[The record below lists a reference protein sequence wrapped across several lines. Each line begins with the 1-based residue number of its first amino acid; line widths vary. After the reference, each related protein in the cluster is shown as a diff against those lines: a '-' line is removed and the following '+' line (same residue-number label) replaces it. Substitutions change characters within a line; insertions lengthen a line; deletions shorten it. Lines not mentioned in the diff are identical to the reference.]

1 MVTTGPGSPHG
12 QGDINNSW
20 AECGNWDHN
29 SEAPSAPREVGGE
42 EREELENWGQRTCA
56 EGAGVRVRSGLRPFP
71 GTGWPWA
78 VLAVETHD

>member
-42 EREELENWGQRTCA
+42 EREELEHSGARGPAGGGRGSCA
-56 EGAGVRVRSGLRPFP
+56 IRPEAVPRDGVAVGRVSCGD
-71 GTGWPWA
+71 A
-78 VLAVETHD
+78 